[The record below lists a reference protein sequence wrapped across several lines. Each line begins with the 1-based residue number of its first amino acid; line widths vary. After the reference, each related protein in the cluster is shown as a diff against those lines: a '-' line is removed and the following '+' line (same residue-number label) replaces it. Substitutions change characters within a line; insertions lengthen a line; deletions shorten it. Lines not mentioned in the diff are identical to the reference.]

1 MMLDIP
7 APVIT
12 KLRVLVAVGE
22 HDSPKFKW
30 QSREFAEVRV
40 SITV

>member
-1 MMLDIP
+1 MLLDIP
-7 APVIT
+7 APATT

-30 QSREFAEVRV
+30 QSHEFAEVRV
-40 SITV
+40 SIIV